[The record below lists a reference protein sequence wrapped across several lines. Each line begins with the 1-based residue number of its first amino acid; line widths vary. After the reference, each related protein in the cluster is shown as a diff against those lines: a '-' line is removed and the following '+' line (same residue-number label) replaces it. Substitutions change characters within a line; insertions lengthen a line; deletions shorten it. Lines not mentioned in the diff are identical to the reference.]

1 MLSGIGA
8 VRSGYSNNP
17 TERRRNTV
25 SATIEQPPVR
35 DTRSRE
41 GHGRAG
47 YGHAEHGRD
56 EHSVGEL
63 VGQATEQVSR
73 LVRQEVALAKV
84 ELAEKG
90 RRAGRGGG
98 MLGAAGAFAYA
109 GLLATAFTVG
119 AALSLVLPVWAAA
132 LIVTAVLFVVAAVL
146 AALGRAELKKATPAA
161 PEQALDS
168 VKADVEEIKG
178 RAHR

>member
-1 MLSGIGA
+1 M
-8 VRSGYSNNP
+8 
-17 TERRRNTV
+17 T
-25 SATIEQPPVR
+25 ATIEQPRVR
-35 DTRSRE
+35 DTRSRDS
-41 GHGRAG
+41 GSRAEYSHDG
-47 YGHAEHGRD
+47 
-56 EHSVGEL
+56 HSVGEL

-109 GLLATAFTVG
+109 GLLATAFTGG

-132 LIVTAVLFVVAAVL
+132 LIITAVLFVIAAVL

-161 PEQALDS
+161 PEQTLGS